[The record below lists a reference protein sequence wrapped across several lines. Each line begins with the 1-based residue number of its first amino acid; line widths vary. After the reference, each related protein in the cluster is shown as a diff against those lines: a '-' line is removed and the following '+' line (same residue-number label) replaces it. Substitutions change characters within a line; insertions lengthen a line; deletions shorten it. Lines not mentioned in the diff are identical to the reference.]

1 MCVERANHFTLLEDA
16 MTVGT
21 PLAAAMLQLVT
32 GCRVGVHREATS
44 RPRERSLIIG
54 YAPAGSWCHD
64 LAGGR
69 PGQDMPPAGV
79 KALHMFQV
87 SCSFFFRV

>member
-32 GCRVGVHREATS
+32 G
-44 RPRERSLIIG
+44 
-54 YAPAGSWCHD
+54 
-64 LAGGR
+64 
-69 PGQDMPPAGV
+69 
-79 KALHMFQV
+79 
-87 SCSFFFRV
+87 